1 MDINLKLLM
10 RLLNKIYLLLFISL
24 SLGLKAQNYQ
34 ERQKQLE
41 AQKISIKKE
50 IQQINNLINDSRKK
64 SIGLADEL
72 EDIQLKI
79 SVRDRLIRINNSQV
93 NNLSNII
100 SNQNERIADL
110 EVDLKKL
117 KDEYSKI
124 VYSSYKKRSSE
135 MKLMFLFASD
145 NINQAFR
152 RFQYFK
158 QYSKYRK
165 EQANKIVSLQEE
177 ISNNIDSL
185 DKRKIEKQNVVKENQ
200 SVRQTLN
207 QDRIRQ
213 NNLYNNLLKDQKN
226 YAVEIQEKEKQARL
240 IDNEIQKL
248 IRLAIAESNNNNNSS
263 NFALTPEG
271 RLISNNFQSNKGR
284 LPWPVREGIITRRFG
299 TQPHPVVRTTTINSN
314 GISIATSANSIA
326 YSVFEGEVLSV
337 YGFSGGNPGVLIRHG
352 KYISNYQNLSSIF
365 VKKGDKV
372 MANDEIGIVF
382 TNESTGKTVLKFNI
396 FNELKP
402 ENPTIWLAR

>member
-1 MDINLKLLM
+1 M

-64 SIGLADEL
+64 SRGLADEL

-93 NNLSNII
+93 NNLNNII
-100 SNQNERIADL
+100 SNQNDRIADL

-207 QDRIRQ
+207 QDRVQQ

-226 YAVEIQEKEKQARL
+226 YAVEIQEKEKQSRL

-271 RLISNNFQSNKGR
+271 RLISSNFQSNKGR
-284 LPWPVREGIITRRFG
+284 LPWPVREGVITRRFG

-372 MANDEIGIVF
+372 MANDEIGIIF

-402 ENPTIWLAR
+402 ENPTTWLAR

>member
-1 MDINLKLLM
+1 M

-64 SIGLADEL
+64 SRGLADEL

-93 NNLSNII
+93 NNLNNII

-207 QDRIRQ
+207 QDRIKQ
-213 NNLYNNLLKDQKN
+213 NNLYKNLLKDQKN

-271 RLISNNFQSNKGR
+271 RLISSNFQSNKGR
-284 LPWPVREGIITRRFG
+284 LPWPVREGVITRRFG

-372 MANDEIGIVF
+372 MANDEVGIIF

>member
-1 MDINLKLLM
+1 M
-10 RLLNKIYLLLFISL
+10 RFLNKIYLLLFISL

-41 AQKISIKKE
+41 VQKISIKKE
-50 IQQINNLINDSRKK
+50 IQQINSLINDSKKK
-64 SIGLADEL
+64 SRDLVDEL
-72 EDIQLKI
+72 EDLQLKI
-79 SVRDRLIRINNSQV
+79 LVRDRLIKVNNSQV
-93 NNLSNII
+93 NNLNNII

-124 VYSSYKKRSSE
+124 IYSSYKKRSSE
-135 MKLMFLFASD
+135 MKLMFLFASE
-145 NINQAFR
+145 NVNQAFR
-152 RFQYFK
+152 RFQYFR

-165 EQANKIVSLQEE
+165 GQADKIVLIQKE
-177 ISNNIDSL
+177 ISKNIDSL
-185 DKRKIEKQNVVKENQ
+185 NKRKIEKQNIVKENQ
-200 SVRQTLN
+200 SVKQSLN
-207 QDRIRQ
+207 QERNQQ
-213 NNLYNNLLKDQKN
+213 NRLYNNLLKDQKN
-226 YAVEIQEKEKQARL
+226 YATEIQEKEKQTRL

-248 IRLAIAESNNNNNSS
+248 IRLAIEESNNNSNSS

-271 RLISNNFQSNKGR
+271 RLISSNFQLNKGR
-284 LPWPVREGIITRRFG
+284 LPWPVREGVIIRRFG

-314 GISIATSANSIA
+314 GVSIATSANSIA

-372 MANDEIGIVF
+372 KANDEIGIVF

>member
-1 MDINLKLLM
+1 
-10 RLLNKIYLLLFISL
+10 
-24 SLGLKAQNYQ
+24 
-34 ERQKQLE
+34 
-41 AQKISIKKE
+41 
-50 IQQINNLINDSRKK
+50 
-64 SIGLADEL
+64 
-72 EDIQLKI
+72 
-79 SVRDRLIRINNSQV
+79 
-93 NNLSNII
+93 
-100 SNQNERIADL
+100 
-110 EVDLKKL
+110 
-117 KDEYSKI
+117 
-124 VYSSYKKRSSE
+124 

-152 RFQYFK
+152 SFQYFK

-185 DKRKIEKQNVVKENQ
+185 DKRKIEKQKVVKENQ

-207 QDRIRQ
+207 QDRIQQ

-271 RLISNNFQSNKGR
+271 RLISSNFQSNKGR
-284 LPWPVREGIITRRFG
+284 LPWPVREGVIIRRFG

>member
-1 MDINLKLLM
+1 M
-10 RLLNKIYLLLFISL
+10 RLLNKIYLLLLIFL

-50 IQQINNLINDSRKK
+50 IQQINNLINNSRKK
-64 SIGLADEL
+64 SRGLADEL

-93 NNLSNII
+93 NNLNNII

-177 ISNNIDSL
+177 ISINIDSL

-207 QDRIRQ
+207 QDRIQQ

-271 RLISNNFQSNKGR
+271 RLISSNFQSNKGR
-284 LPWPVREGIITRRFG
+284 LPWPVREGVITRRFG

-314 GISIATSANSIA
+314 GISIATSANSIT

>member
-1 MDINLKLLM
+1 M

-64 SIGLADEL
+64 SRGLADEL

-207 QDRIRQ
+207 QDRIQQ

-271 RLISNNFQSNKGR
+271 RLISSNFQSNKGR
-284 LPWPVREGIITRRFG
+284 LPWPVREGVITRRFG

-337 YGFSGGNPGVLIRHG
+337 YGFSGGNPGILIRHG

>member
-1 MDINLKLLM
+1 M

-64 SIGLADEL
+64 SRGLADEL

-93 NNLSNII
+93 NNLNNII

-124 VYSSYKKRSSE
+124 VFSSYKKKSSE

-207 QDRIRQ
+207 QDRIQQ

-271 RLISNNFQSNKGR
+271 RLISSNFQSNKGR
-284 LPWPVREGIITRRFG
+284 LPWPVREGVITRRFG

>member
-1 MDINLKLLM
+1 M

-64 SIGLADEL
+64 SRGLADEL

-93 NNLSNII
+93 NNLNNII

-207 QDRIRQ
+207 QDRIQQ

-226 YAVEIQEKEKQARL
+226 YAVEIQVKEKQARL

-271 RLISNNFQSNKGR
+271 RLISSNFQSNKGR

-299 TQPHPVVRTTTINSN
+299 IQPHPVVRTTTINSN

-372 MANDEIGIVF
+372 IANDEIGIVF

>member
-1 MDINLKLLM
+1 M

-64 SIGLADEL
+64 SRGLADEL

-207 QDRIRQ
+207 QDRIQQ

-271 RLISNNFQSNKGR
+271 RLISSNFQSNKGR
-284 LPWPVREGIITRRFG
+284 LPWPVREGVITRRFG

-396 FNELKP
+396 FNELKA

>member
-1 MDINLKLLM
+1 M

-64 SIGLADEL
+64 SRGLADEL

-93 NNLSNII
+93 NNLNNII

-207 QDRIRQ
+207 QDRIQQ

-271 RLISNNFQSNKGR
+271 RLISSNFQSNKGR
-284 LPWPVREGIITRRFG
+284 LPWPVREGVITRRFG

-372 MANDEIGIVF
+372 MANDEIGIIF

>member
-1 MDINLKLLM
+1 M

-64 SIGLADEL
+64 SRGLADEL

-93 NNLSNII
+93 NNLNNII

-207 QDRIRQ
+207 QDRIQQ
-213 NNLYNNLLKDQKN
+213 NNMYNNLLKDQKN

-271 RLISNNFQSNKGR
+271 RLISSNFQSNKGR
-284 LPWPVREGIITRRFG
+284 LPWPVREGVITRRFG

>member
-1 MDINLKLLM
+1 M

-64 SIGLADEL
+64 SRGLADEL

-93 NNLSNII
+93 NNLNNII

-185 DKRKIEKQNVVKENQ
+185 DKRKIEKQKVVKENQ

-207 QDRIRQ
+207 QDRIQQ

-271 RLISNNFQSNKGR
+271 RLISSNFQSNKGR
-284 LPWPVREGIITRRFG
+284 LPWPVREGVITRRFG

-372 MANDEIGIVF
+372 MANDEVGIIF

>member
-1 MDINLKLLM
+1 M

-64 SIGLADEL
+64 SRGLADEL

-93 NNLSNII
+93 NNLNNII

-207 QDRIRQ
+207 QDRIQQ

-271 RLISNNFQSNKGR
+271 RLISSNFQSNKGR
-284 LPWPVREGIITRRFG
+284 LPWPVREGVITRRFG

-372 MANDEIGIVF
+372 KANDEIGIVF

>member
-1 MDINLKLLM
+1 M
-10 RLLNKIYLLLFISL
+10 RLLNKIHLFLFISL

-34 ERQKQLE
+34 EKQKQLE

-50 IQQINNLINDSRKK
+50 IQQINTLINDSRKK
-64 SIGLADEL
+64 SRSLVDEL

-79 SVRDRLIRINNSQV
+79 LVRDRLIRVNNSQV
-93 NNLSNII
+93 NNLNNII

-124 VYSSYKKRSSE
+124 IYSSYKKKSSE
-135 MKLMFLFASD
+135 MKLMFLFASE
-145 NINQAFR
+145 NVNQAFR

-165 EQANKIVSLQEE
+165 EQADKIVSIQKE
-177 ISNNIDSL
+177 ISRNIDSL
-185 DKRKIEKQNVVKENQ
+185 DKRKTEKQNVIKENQ
-200 SVRQTLN
+200 SVRQILN
-207 QDRIRQ
+207 QERNQQ
-213 NNLYNNLLKDQKN
+213 NTLYNNLLKDQKN
-226 YAVEIQEKEKQARL
+226 YAAEIKEKEKQTKL

-248 IRLAIAESNNNNNSS
+248 IRLAIAESNNNNSS

-271 RLISNNFQSNKGR
+271 RLISSNFELNKGS

-314 GISIATSANSIA
+314 GISIATSANAIA

-337 YGFSGGNPGVLIRHG
+337 YGFSGSNPGVLIRHG

-402 ENPTIWLAR
+402 ENPTIWLAK